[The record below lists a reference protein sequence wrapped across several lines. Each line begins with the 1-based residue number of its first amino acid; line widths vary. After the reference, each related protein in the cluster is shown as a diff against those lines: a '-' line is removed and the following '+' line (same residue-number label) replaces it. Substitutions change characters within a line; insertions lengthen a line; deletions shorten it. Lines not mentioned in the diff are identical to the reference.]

1 MIYVINTIDRIDELA
16 NQWLL
21 AKKSENEAS
30 KQRVTVEKQLIDALE
45 FTQLEG
51 SNRLKTDQFKVTL
64 TAKLN
69 KKLDVEKWLTIR
81 DSIPDA
87 LRPVIKET
95 PIIEYKIDDK
105 GMAYIKENNPD
116 VFTLLSE
123 VITLTPAKTA
133 VKVEVL

>member
-1 MIYVINTIDRIDELA
+1 MINTIDRIDELA

-30 KQRVTVEKQLIDALE
+30 KQRVAFEKQLIEALE

-105 GMAYIKENNPD
+105 GMAYIKENNPE
-116 VFTLLSE
+116 VFTLISE